1 MSDDNDNIFE
11 YGIEDAEFYDDN
23 EDVVNSSIHNV
34 SQDVGRE
41 YQNEIFNNTK
51 LKNGIILKV
60 YEIDDDLNN
69 NKKFPEYDV
78 LIVEQN
84 ATNTMEPVIYRN
96 CISIDGFGGVAD
108 FFEYKLRP
116 VKEVE
121 NKPTTPLNTNFKGQF
136 GSMVLLLCLDGAS
149 DKGIIVKSVPHPG
162 RKTNLTKDAG
172 LHLEGEYNGLNW
184 KVNKEGELTITFKSK
199 TDDKGKPSDEQA
211 GGTHVQINKK
221 GSVDINTN
229 LKDKEETYIRMDKE
243 NKDIGLKAGNKIG
256 MTAVD
261 NIAMKTDASI
271 KGTAKASIDFITEG
285 AAKVSAKSSLDLE
298 GKSIVNV
305 KGGNV
310 IVSGQNGVI
319 VEGQQIML
327 DSPKVFVGS
336 GGTPAIIVTTKF
348 VGSGNHGAPV
358 VSSAVGPFSSTVF
371 IAP

>member
-1 MSDDNDNIFE
+1 MSDDLFE
-11 YGIEDAEFYDDN
+11 YDIDDAEFYDDN
-23 EDVVNSSIHNV
+23 EEVVNSSIHSV
-34 SQDVGRE
+34 SENTGIQ

-51 LKNGIILKV
+51 LKNGIVIAV
-60 YEIDDDLNN
+60 YEIDDENN
-69 NKKFPEYDV
+69 RNKKFPEYDV
-78 LIVEQN
+78 LIVEQK
-84 ATNTMEPVIYRN
+84 ATSTMEPVIYRN

-121 NKPTTPLNTNFKGQF
+121 DKPTTPLNTNFKGQF

-162 RKTNLTKDAG
+162 RKTKLTKDAG

-184 KVNKEGELTITFKSK
+184 KINKDGELTITFKSK
-199 TDDKGKPSDEQA
+199 TDDKGKPSDDQA
-211 GGTHVQINKK
+211 GGTHVQIDKK
-221 GSVDINTN
+221 GSVDVNTN
-229 LKDKEETYIRMDKE
+229 LEGKEETYIRMDKE

-256 MTAVD
+256 MTAVN

-271 KGTAKASIDFITEG
+271 KGTAKSSIDFITEG

-310 IVSGQNGVI
+310 MISGQNGVI
-319 VEGQQIML
+319 IEGQQTMIN
-327 DSPKVFVGS
+327 SPKVFVGS
-336 GGTPAIIVTTKF
+336 GGTPAVIVTTKF